1 MTMAPGL
8 SIRRSMINVP
18 FVRASDYLRA
28 DVFDKLAIQIESHG
42 RNLQMQNLKILP
54 VFSVINNK
62 IAKGVI
68 EGIFRVPG
76 NREEIDKLVEE
87 CNIKGGHLFNKKLI
101 SIH

>member
-42 RNLQMQNLKILP
+42 RNLQMQN
-54 VFSVINNK
+54 
-62 IAKGVI
+62 
-68 EGIFRVPG
+68 
-76 NREEIDKLVEE
+76 
-87 CNIKGGHLFNKKLI
+87 
-101 SIH
+101 